1 MAGFIGTRSR
11 QRRRK
16 TIFYIIVIIICLL
29 IIIYLPLI
37 NFVKNNNPIPDDNI
51 FPDLQNDTNTQT
63 TTIEDLQLMIFQKN
77 QKIKFR
83 DGRISSLKSEIKD
96 LKNNYEKLK
105 LDYENI
111 EKKYNDYINKKKS
124 KKTIEVD
131 LKKITNLQSKIS
143 NLEKNNEEN
152 NLLIQI
158 LEEELNKQQ
167 GLNKINTE
175 DNEALK
181 DEYQKIILKNI
192 KLDNLIENLESIIE
206 NQKNEINKLND
217 VSHHNQ

>member
-206 NQKNEINKLND
+206 NNKNEINKLND

>member
-11 QRRRK
+11 QRRRR

-206 NQKNEINKLND
+206 NQKNEIDKLKD

>member
-51 FPDLQNDTNTQT
+51 FPDLQNDTNIQT